1 MGPWWHWG
9 ASIRAIYPAIAP
21 LSPIVTQVLLPA
33 VGALQVNQD
42 PPELWAAAGTNVS
55 LRCQLQTAQ
64 RWTMARVT
72 WLKDGGHEV
81 LCEHRVTHLPPKAT
95 TMPCATPHI
104 HLTWS
109 PPHANLSLHGAQEGD
124 AGRYVCHVTIEVPY
138 LATATGNGTMLHV
151 SAGADGDHGA
161 GLTWEL
167 CGAVGG
173 TVLLVGLISLGCC
186 CCRRRRADTSDIYV
200 NMVPHRTP
208 RDKNPQGAAAGGRCV
223 QGGLD
228 RTWNPPSLKG

>member
-1 MGPWWHWG
+1 MGWMGWDG
-9 ASIRAIYPAIAP
+9 MGS
-21 LSPIVTQVLLPA
+21 

-151 SAGADGDHGA
+151 SAGMWGAQGGGQHLVGSVRTPMSVMVMWGLCVWGHSGDGDRTA
-161 GLTWEL
+161 L
-167 CGAVGG
+167 
-173 TVLLVGLISLGCC
+173 TVLPL
-186 CCRRRRADTSDIYV
+186 CCRS
-200 NMVPHRTP
+200 
-208 RDKNPQGAAAGGRCV
+208 
-223 QGGLD
+223 
-228 RTWNPPSLKG
+228 